1 LRVSGALEGCPKEEE
16 YLMNPHLKEDG
27 EDEEKQWCFALG
39 LCLLVTSSAGAQV
52 TSGVMSAMQS
62 NGTSL
67 CVSSPRRLSEHPAC
81 RLR

>member
-1 LRVSGALEGCPKEEE
+1 
-16 YLMNPHLKEDG
+16 M
-27 EDEEKQWCFALG
+27 EEKQWCFALG

-52 TSGVMSAMQS
+52 TSGVMSVMQS

-67 CVSSPRRLSEHPAC
+67 CVSSPRRLSEHPAF